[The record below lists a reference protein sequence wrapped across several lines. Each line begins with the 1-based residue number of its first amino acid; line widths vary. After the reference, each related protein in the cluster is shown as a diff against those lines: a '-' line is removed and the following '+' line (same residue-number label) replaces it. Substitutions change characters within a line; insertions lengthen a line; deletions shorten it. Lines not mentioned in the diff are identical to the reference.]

1 MYLWIKAFHIVFMVT
16 WMAGLFYIFRLY
28 VYHVKFREKED
39 LRKVYEL
46 MESRLI
52 HIIMNPSMFLSIVLG
67 FLLLFINQ
75 TFLFTV
81 WLPLKI
87 VLVAALVAYHL
98 YASWVARKFA
108 RGEFVLSEKSCRM
121 INEIP
126 GLLLIAIVILV
137 VVKPFSS

>member
-1 MYLWIKAFHIVFMVT
+1 MYLWIKAFHVVFMVT

-28 VYHVKFREKED
+28 VYHVKYREKED
-39 LRKVYEL
+39 LRKVCEL
-46 MESRLI
+46 MEWRLI

-67 FLLLFINQ
+67 FLLLFMNQ
-75 TFLFTV
+75 AFLFTV

-87 VLVAALVAYHL
+87 VFVAGLVAYHL
-98 YASWVARKFA
+98 YASWVAKKFS

-126 GLLLIAIVILV
+126 GLFLIAIVILV
-137 VVKPFSS
+137 VVKPF

>member
-1 MYLWIKAFHIVFMVT
+1 MYLWIKAFHIIFMVT

-46 MESRLI
+46 MEWRLI
-52 HIIMNPSMFLSIVLG
+52 HIIMNPSMFLSVALG
-67 FLLLFINQ
+67 FILLFMNQ
-75 TFLFTV
+75 AFLFTV
-81 WLPLKI
+81 WMPLKI
-87 VLVAALVAYHL
+87 VLVAALAAYHF
-98 YASWVARKFA
+98 YASWVAKKFA
-108 RGEFVLSEKSCRM
+108 RGEFVLSEKACRM

-137 VVKPFSS
+137 VVKPFS